1 MEKNV
6 ILNVEYIMKPGG
18 AKAFV
23 QEVTESGILAD
34 ILSHEGCLRYEYF
47 VPMDGGENLLLVER
61 WTNAEALA
69 KHAAQPCM
77 AQVRAIKEKYATDT
91 KLEKY
96 TVLE

>member
-61 WTNAEALA
+61 R
-69 KHAAQPCM
+69 QPS
-77 AQVRAIKEKYATDT
+77 
-91 KLEKY
+91 
-96 TVLE
+96 